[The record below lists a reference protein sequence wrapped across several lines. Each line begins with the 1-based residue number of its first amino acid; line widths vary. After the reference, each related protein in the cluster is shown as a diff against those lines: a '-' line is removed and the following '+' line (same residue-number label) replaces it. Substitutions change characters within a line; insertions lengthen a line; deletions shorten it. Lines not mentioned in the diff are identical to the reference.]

1 MIETVRIV
9 QRLTSEDT
17 RKELEEFCRQ
27 DNQAQKGLTV
37 AFGHSS
43 ELLSFF
49 APEFWPWC
57 FVELFPYGDCSEH
70 VDLSIFTDDDAY
82 SSRPSPQMQGSST
95 REATLRGK
103 AWSKVLL
110 LRADHRRWR
119 LHPEWLATAFSA
131 MLQRE
136 QMHAIKMA
144 IRQPAFQRDASK
156 LDGLRSEE
164 LLHAAEQLGQHA
176 CVRDALRSSGVPPRV
191 KTLLTR
197 MQLAQQDVRCTDAYR
212 SSMQK
217 KFSALRLWH
226 GSQIV
231 FFTLN
236 PADTKHQFTVSFACR
251 DAFGGAENVEDHHFF
266 LTRPESAKDAFYA
279 SLKPMQLQQVVA
291 SDPVAAVRCFYLLVR
306 MVCNLLLHCTID
318 AKDLHADGIAS
329 RDGEGVLGFV
339 SSIAGA
345 VEAQARFALH
355 VHFLLATLGF
365 QTPDDLRTLLGA
377 DFAAG
382 LQRIWGWISSIYWRS
397 PEGFASY
404 LDEPCALDALQD
416 EELVPVSKKQ
426 RALLQMV
433 PCGVDRAAAARDRQL
448 EARGLDLR
456 RDGENTR
463 QRKRSRFSVY
473 MPDFYGDPSMSSS
486 EWAKRCSVDFNAGVI
501 DSGNH
506 KCRPEVCY
514 KGRLGRRGWCRMRFF
529 HKVAFYDGDGRSI
542 TKMVHGAPLVPRWRA
557 CGDSAPPVADTAQWN
572 AGEVLVEQHH
582 PFVGPLTGAMY

>member
-1 MIETVRIV
+1 M
-9 QRLTSEDT
+9 LT
-17 RKELEEFCRQ
+17 
-27 DNQAQKGLTV
+27 G
-37 AFGHSS
+37 
-43 ELLSFF
+43 
-49 APEFWPWC
+49 
-57 FVELFPYGDCSEH
+57 
-70 VDLSIFTDDDAY
+70 
-82 SSRPSPQMQGSST
+82 
-95 REATLRGK
+95 
-103 AWSKVLL
+103 
-110 LRADHRRWR
+110 RAC
-119 LHPEWLATAFSA
+119 
-131 MLQRE
+131 
-136 QMHAIKMA
+136 K
-144 IRQPAFQRDASK
+144 
-156 LDGLRSEE
+156 
-164 LLHAAEQLGQHA
+164 
-176 CVRDALRSSGVPPRV
+176 
-191 KTLLTR
+191 KT
-197 MQLAQQDVRCTDAYR
+197 
-212 SSMQK
+212 
-217 KFSALRLWH
+217 FSALRLWH

-404 LDEPCALDALQD
+404 LDEPCALEALQD

-426 RALLQMV
+426 RALFANGSIR
-433 PCGVDRAAAARDRQL
+433 CG
-448 EARGLDLR
+448 
-456 RDGENTR
+456 
-463 QRKRSRFSVY
+463 
-473 MPDFYGDPSMSSS
+473 
-486 EWAKRCSVDFNAGVI
+486 
-501 DSGNH
+501 
-506 KCRPEVCY
+506 
-514 KGRLGRRGWCRMRFF
+514 
-529 HKVAFYDGDGRSI
+529 
-542 TKMVHGAPLVPRWRA
+542 
-557 CGDSAPPVADTAQWN
+557 
-572 AGEVLVEQHH
+572 
-582 PFVGPLTGAMY
+582 